1 MWMRLKAPCLGLIIL
16 SLASCASGK
25 YNVPDENFF
34 ADGYAIEKNILQF
47 VETADNTSVSEP
59 AAERFRKNCAEAE
72 NKAKARF
79 NAAHP
84 LAKDEGKRLGEYFEK
99 NGACRVRMAFKI
111 S

>member
-1 MWMRLKAPCLGLIIL
+1 MLLRAPRLVIVIMSFA
-16 SLASCASGK
+16 ACASGK
-25 YNVPDENFF
+25 YNVPDESFF

-47 VETADNTSVSEP
+47 VETADNTAVSEP